1 MNKPLATPSQRVRS
15 KLLNRG
21 PIRCAV
27 CDSSY
32 IGFRR
37 PARDHGQKKGLI
49 DFVHRG
55 CCEEELGA

>member
-21 PIRCAV
+21 PILCVV
-27 CDSSY
+27 CDSY
-32 IGFRR
+32 ISSFGGL
-37 PARDHGQKKGLI
+37 PVIMDKKKGLI
-49 DFVHRG
+49 DFVHPG